1 VITSSARPGL
11 SPTPLPRAITPPE
24 AGPGTALRLP
34 VLSSFSAG
42 VTELSAFH
50 RALMRVGIGYANLI
64 RLSSVIPPGAVVRPD
79 RRVPPGGTWG
89 DRLYCVYAEQRT
101 STPGEEAW
109 AAVGWVQR
117 LDGGGGLLVE
127 HEGGSEGYV
136 TEAVRLSLADMVA
149 EADEAFGEPQWV
161 TCGGRCED
169 QPVAALVVVPFV
181 RVPW

>member
-1 VITSSARPGL
+1 V
-11 SPTPLPRAITPPE
+11 
-24 AGPGTALRLP
+24 LR
-34 VLSSFSAG
+34 SFSAG

-50 RALMRVGIGYANLI
+50 RALMQVGIGYSNLI
-64 RLSSVIPPGAVVRPD
+64 RLSSVIPPGASVLPERTM
-79 RRVPPGGTWG
+79 PPGGTWG
-89 DRLYCVYAEQRT
+89 DRLYCVYAEQRA

-136 TEAVRLSLADMVA
+136 TEAVQRSLGDMVD
-149 EADEAFGEPQWV
+149 EADEAFTEPEWV
-161 TCGGRCED
+161 ACGGRCED

>member
-1 VITSSARPGL
+1 MTISSARAGL
-11 SPTPLPRAITPPE
+11 SPTPLPVSPAQRRLGPPTP
-24 AGPGTALRLP
+24 LRLP
-34 VLSSFSAG
+34 VLRSFSAG

-50 RALMRVGIGYANLI
+50 RALMQVGLGYSNLI
-64 RLSSVIPPGAVVRPD
+64 RLSSVIPPGATVLPD
-79 RRVPPGGTWG
+79 ETLPADSSWG

-127 HEGGSEGYV
+127 HEGGSEGHV
-136 TEAVRLSLADMVA
+136 TEAVQRSLADMVA
-149 EADEAFGEPQWV
+149 EADEAFSEPEWLV
-161 TCGGRCED
+161 CGGRCED

-181 RVPW
+181 RAPW